1 MIMKKIFNQFPV
13 YISLSD
19 EAYYKLE
26 SASTYTMVMLK
37 RDGKTWDA
45 WCTRTINGW
54 DMIKKM
60 QTDDQFKEI
69 DASRYQEMKQKYL
82 SFQKELIAVG

>member
-1 MIMKKIFNQFPV
+1 MNKIFSQFPV
-13 YISLSD
+13 YLTLEN
-19 EAYYKLE
+19 EAFYKVE
-26 SASTYTMVMLK
+26 SASTYTMIMIK

-54 DMIKKM
+54 DLIKKM
-60 QTDDQFKEI
+60 QSQDQFKEI
-69 DASRYQEMKQKYL
+69 SAARYQEMKQKYL